1 MRWCGGDGG
10 LVVHRGGGVA
20 VVLVWWSGTNDLGTA
35 LDAASALIGC
45 VECAPCDPVSGTE
58 ATSTQCNHRLG
69 KVAVPI
75 RPDAHAGVV
84 P

>member
-1 MRWCGGDGG
+1 MATVDWLLIVVVTSPWYWFGG
-10 LVVHRGGGVA
+10 LVPMT
-20 VVLVWWSGTNDLGTA
+20 WGTA

-58 ATSTQCNHRLG
+58 ATSIQCTHRLG

-75 RPDAHAGVV
+75 RPGVDASVV